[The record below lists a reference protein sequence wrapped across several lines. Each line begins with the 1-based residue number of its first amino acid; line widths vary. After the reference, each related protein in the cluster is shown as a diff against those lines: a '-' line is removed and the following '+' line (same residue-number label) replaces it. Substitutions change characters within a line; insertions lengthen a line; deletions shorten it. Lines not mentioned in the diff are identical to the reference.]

1 MGNGYRVERWQWG
14 RGGVIGGGIPQWSPE
29 SPSRIPH
36 TDPGMEHC
44 RQTDTPGRH
53 TAADTDS

>member
-1 MGNGYRVERWQWG
+1 MVIEWRGGSG
-14 RGGVIGGGIPQWSPE
+14 AGGGVIGGGIPQWSPE